1 MSNASA
7 AWQAPEESSSALSIL
22 PVLNKE
28 FRRKAVMMATIFAV
42 ISLIGLVIGM
52 LLPKKYSSST
62 TILVEERNIIAPLM
76 EGRAVATSVV
86 DRASIL
92 REVAFSR
99 KVMDEILKTGGWM
112 ESNPTPVEQDKLIEK
127 IVDRTVISNP
137 RANLIEISYS
147 DSDAERAYEVTK
159 RFAELVIQESLS
171 TKERESREAYAFIDS
186 QVKQYHDKLTKAEQE
201 LEQFRSSNPDARPGI
216 DTDVNARIGELR
228 RIVETG
234 RMELIDLRS
243 QESALNSQ
251 LSGESEITMVQTR
264 AGQFRARLGELQAQ
278 RDQLLLT
285 YTEQHPDVVRVQ
297 HQMRDLEEEL
307 RREEARPRTSG
318 SGNST
323 TPSALDG
330 SATAFN
336 PLYGELRSK
345 RAEASRQS
353 AATAARITTAEGL
366 LAQELGR
373 SGRIASSESALAE
386 LTRDYEVNRD
396 LYQDL
401 LKRRENARVSMNLD
415 SEQRGLSF
423 RIQEP
428 AAMPLRP
435 SGLRVMHVAGGGLL
449 LALLI
454 PLGVLFAMVKFDPRV
469 RSPLQ
474 IERDAGLPVLGT
486 MPAYLTGRRRRQALR
501 RQVMAASLFL
511 SVPVVYGL
519 AYAMKL
525 MDLL

>member
-1 MSNASA
+1 MTPSA
-7 AWQAPEESSSALSIL
+7 ANEQGKSPFALL
-22 PVLNKE
+22 PVAWME
-28 FRRKAVMMATIFAV
+28 FRRRAVLLLGLFAV
-42 ISLIGLVIGM
+42 IALIALVIGL
-52 LLPKKYSSST
+52 LLPRKYTSST

-99 KVMDEILKTGGWM
+99 RVMEEILKTGGWL
-112 ESNPTPVEQDKLIEK
+112 EDNPSAVEKDKQIEK
-127 IVDRTVISNP
+127 IVGRTAVSNP
-137 RANLIEISYS
+137 RANLIEIAYS
-147 DSDAERAYEVTK
+147 DSDAERAYRVTK
-159 RFAELVIQESLS
+159 RFAELVIEESLS
-171 TKERESREAYAFIDS
+171 TKERESREAYGFIDS
-186 QVKQYHDKLTKAEQE
+186 QVGQYHKKLTTAEAQ
-201 LEQFRSSNPDARPGI
+201 LEQFRGSNPDARPGV
-216 DTDVNARIGELR
+216 DADVNARIGELR

-243 QESALNSQ
+243 QEAALRSQ

-264 AGQFRARLGELQAQ
+264 AGQYRARLAELQSQ

-297 HQMRDLEEEL
+297 YQIRDVEEEL
-307 RREEARPRTSG
+307 KREESRRETARAGGAG
-318 SGNST
+318 ST
-323 TPSALDG
+323 LDG
-330 SATAFN
+330 PAAFN

-345 RAEASRQS
+345 QAEAARRS
-353 AATAARITTAEGL
+353 AATAARVTTAEGL
-366 LAQELGR
+366 LAEELNR

-415 SEQRGLSF
+415 AEQRGLSF

-428 AAMPLRP
+428 AALPLIP
-435 SGLRVMHVAGGGLL
+435 SGLRVMHVAGAGLALALVVPLLLL
-449 LALLI
+449 LAI
-454 PLGVLFAMVKFDPRV
+454 VKFDPRV

-486 MPAYLTGRRRRQALR
+486 MPVYLNAKKRGQRMRRYGL
-501 RQVMAASLFL
+501 AATLFL
-511 SVPVVYGL
+511 AVPLVYGL
-519 AYAMKL
+519 TYTLKL
-525 MDLL
+525 MDML